1 MPTLP
6 SDSLGREAVPHAGER
21 RIRIA
26 PPVVEEPRRSQVPFL
41 QRRWLSPFDAEE
53 TRWSVRVYATQPAY
67 LAICEYAASDMQNEV
82 GGALIGRWRRDTRN
96 DESFIVVEAMIP
108 ARHTRHGSAFLTF
121 TQESLLALHQ
131 DQESRYP
138 RKQMVGWFHTHPRM
152 GVFLSEYDLWLA
164 QHFFPEPWQ
173 ASLVVEPHSG
183 SGGFFVRDGDG
194 RLPSYRYTG
203 FSEILAPD
211 GRSRMQWKNLAAE
224 RLEIGFTG
232 G

>member
-1 MPTLP
+1 MPTFP
-6 SDSLGREAVPHAGER
+6 SEGLGWTPTPPAGER

-26 PPVVEEPRRSQVPFL
+26 PPAVAEARRSQVPFL
-41 QRRWLSPFDAEE
+41 QRHWLSPFDAEE
-53 TRWSVRVYATQPAY
+53 TRWSVRVYMTQPAY
-67 LAICEYAASDMQNEV
+67 LAVCEHAASDLENEV
-82 GGALIGRWRRDTRN
+82 GGALIGRWRRDAR
-96 DESFIVVEAMIP
+96 DDAPFIVVEAILP

-121 TQESLLALHQ
+121 TQQSLLSLHA
-131 DQESRYP
+131 DQESLYP

-152 GVFLSEYDLWLA
+152 GVFLSEYDVWLA

-173 ASLVVEPHSG
+173 ASLVIEPYSCA
-183 SGGFFVRDGDG
+183 GGFFVRDGEG

-203 FSEILAPD
+203 FTEILAPD